1 MRVEIL
7 QELGPD
13 DPRLE
18 IPWAS
23 GDEPTLAYMNLK
35 TFPEKV
41 EELDE
46 CKDRAVLANLLRAIN
61 RPDSPLG
68 SAKCHVWI
76 THELAEEE
84 RWDFDFPVKVAS
96 YLDLLFE
103 SPDLNSDLG
112 HHLRLA
118 EEIERGMKETRL
130 PAQMDIAVR
139 RCLFHAEENWGYY
152 LTLFVHAYGAS
163 ENEAEKVWTLA
174 LLTLREVLAGLTRVS
189 WKSASRWEGTANS
202 SGAARRICPSPLP
215 IP

>member
-13 DPRLE
+13 DARLE

-23 GDEPTLAYMNLK
+23 PDDPTLAYIDLK
-35 TFPEKV
+35 TFPGHV

-46 CKDRAVLANLLRAIN
+46 CKSRPVLGSLLRAIN
-61 RPDSPLG
+61 RPDSLLR

-76 THELAEEE
+76 THDLAEEE

-96 YLDLLFE
+96 YLDLLFD
-103 SPDLNSDLG
+103 SPDLNANLVA
-112 HHLRLA
+112 HLRLA

-130 PAQMDIAVR
+130 QAQMDIAVR

-152 LTLFVHAYGAS
+152 LTLFIHAYGAT
-163 ENEAEKVWTLA
+163 ENEAETAWTLT
-174 LLTLREVLAGLTRVS
+174 LLNLREVLGGLSRAS
-189 WKSASRWEGTANS
+189 WKTATSSIGSALSTG
-202 SGAARRICPSPLP
+202 
-215 IP
+215 

>member
-13 DPRLE
+13 DARLE

-23 GDEPTLAYMNLK
+23 GDEPKLAYIDLK
-35 TFPEKV
+35 TFPEKA
-41 EELDE
+41 EELEE
-46 CKDRAVLANLLRAIN
+46 CRDRPVLASLLRAIN
-61 RPDSPLG
+61 RPDYLLR

-96 YLDLLFE
+96 YLDLLFD

-112 HHLRLA
+112 QHLRLA
-118 EEIERGMKETRL
+118 EEIARGMKQTRL

-139 RCLFHAEENWGYY
+139 RCLFHAEESWGYY
-152 LTLFVHAYGAS
+152 LTLFVHAYGAT
-163 ENEAEKVWTLA
+163 ENEAGSVWTLA
-174 LLTLREVLAGLTRVS
+174 LLALREVLDGLSPAPWKAGL
-189 WKSASRWEGTANS
+189 
-202 SGAARRICPSPLP
+202 
-215 IP
+215 

>member
-13 DPRLE
+13 DARLE

-23 GDEPTLAYMNLK
+23 ADDPTLAYIDLK
-35 TFPEKV
+35 TFPDKA

-46 CKDRAVLANLLRAIN
+46 CRSRPVLGSLLRAIN
-61 RPDSPLG
+61 RPDSLLL

-96 YLDLLFE
+96 YLDLLFD
-103 SPDLNSDLG
+103 SPDLGANLAP
-112 HHLRLA
+112 HLRLA

-130 PAQMDIAVR
+130 QAQMDIAVR

-152 LTLFVHAYGAS
+152 LALFIHAYGAT
-163 ENEAEKVWTLA
+163 ENEAEAVWTLA
-174 LLTLREVLAGLTRVS
+174 LLNLREVLDGLSRAP
-189 WKSASRWEGTANS
+189 WKTAIRS
-202 SGAARRICPSPLP
+202 IGSTMSPG
-215 IP
+215 